1 MAHTSRVGSLLTSQI
16 LYGGHTATQNH
27 LWGPPRQHKHVQDVH
42 NQELR
47 PYLDYDSAVQVNDS
61 HLGLAM
67 SAARGRTDR
76 PQPAEPLNMNHYATK
91 KSVAES
97 MLDVALLMANA
108 SQLKAVLEQG
118 PEFKYFLT
126 VIILIAASLFFQVLA
141 GVLFV
146 NMARKNLN
154 DVVNQRKL
162 DIMNNVATGLVF
174 ITVIINIFITA
185 FGVQKT
191 GLYPK
196 Q

>member
-1 MAHTSRVGSLLTSQI
+1 MAHTSRVGSQI

-42 NQELR
+42 N
-47 PYLDYDSAVQVNDS
+47 
-61 HLGLAM
+61 
-67 SAARGRTDR
+67 
-76 PQPAEPLNMNHYATK
+76 QPAEPLNMNHYATK

-154 DVVNQRKL
+154 DVANQRKL

>member
-1 MAHTSRVGSLLTSQI
+1 MMPASRGQPNL
-16 LYGGHTATQNH
+16 
-27 LWGPPRQHKHVQDVH
+27 
-42 NQELR
+42 
-47 PYLDYDSAVQVNDS
+47 
-61 HLGLAM
+61 
-67 SAARGRTDR
+67 
-76 PQPAEPLNMNHYATK
+76 QPAGTLNMNHYATK
-91 KSVAES
+91 KTVAES

-118 PEFKYFLT
+118 PEFKYYLT

-141 GVLFV
+141 GALFV

-154 DVVNQRKL
+154 DVANQRKL

-174 ITVIINIFITA
+174 LTVIINIFITA